1 MPKTGPTASATIAPT
16 RSLPSRTFAG
26 HEMPPVKPSLQLAVA
41 EEYPVVDAE
50 SRQLQGYIN
59 QFPDRDPI
67 VIYEEETERVLKP
80 ELAGIA
86 PLLDMDFHPDVES
99 LGQALARQRA
109 EVADLLDKVGC
120 RMAIAGT
127 HPDSMPQTRT
137 RVFTWYSELVGEVA
151 VVARRLQIYA
161 TTFHITIGDPDLT
174 ISVMNGMRYLLPHV
188 LCLSTSS
195 PLWSGE
201 LTGLKGYR
209 QVLRDSLQRT
219 NFPPRFASRNSYQE
233 FLDTLIQSNSISSSE
248 AIRWDVRV
256 NRNCDGLIVSVC
268 DAITKLDDLLTIGA
282 LLQGIAA
289 FMASL
294 TLNNQQFRTYD
305 RILLMEN
312 KWRAMR
318 YGTEGRLID
327 FGKEAEVPLN
337 RLMWELGEL
346 VLPFAET
353 LNGTR
358 YIERVHDLV
367 EGGSSADRQIAVWQS
382 SGESMQAVV
391 DHIVSESTDL

>member
-1 MPKTGPTASATIAPT
+1 
-16 RSLPSRTFAG
+16 
-26 HEMPPVKPSLQLAVA
+26 MPPVKPSLQLAVA
-41 EEYPVVDAE
+41 EEYPIVDAE

-86 PLLDMDFHPDVES
+86 PLLDVDFHPDVES

-137 RVFTWYSELVGEVA
+137 RVFTWYSELVGDVA

-174 ISVMNGMRYLLPHV
+174 IRVMNGMRYLLPHV

-219 NFPPRFASRNSYQE
+219 NFPPRFASRNAYQE

-256 NRNCDGLIVSVC
+256 NRNGDGLIVSVC

-294 TLNNQQFRTYD
+294 ILNNQQFRTYD

-327 FGKEAEVPLN
+327 FGKETEVPLN

-382 SGESMQAVV
+382 SGESMKAVV

>member
-1 MPKTGPTASATIAPT
+1 M
-16 RSLPSRTFAG
+16 L
-26 HEMPPVKPSLQLAVA
+26 PVKPTLQLAVA
-41 EEYPVVDAE
+41 EEYPIVDAE

-67 VIYEEETERVLKP
+67 VIYEEETERALKP
-80 ELAGIA
+80 ELGGIA
-86 PLLDMDFHPDVES
+86 PLLDMEFHPDVEC

-109 EVADLLDKVGC
+109 EVADRIDKVGC

-137 RVFTWYSELVGEVA
+137 RVFTWYSELVGDVA
-151 VVARRLQIYA
+151 VVARRLQIYS
-161 TTFHITIGDPDLT
+161 TTFHITIGDPDLA
-174 ISVMNGMRYLLPHV
+174 ISVMNGMRYLLPHL

-195 PLWSGE
+195 PLWAGE
-201 LTGLKGYR
+201 LTGLKSYR

-219 NFPPRFASRNSYQE
+219 NFPPTFESRNAYLE
-233 FLDTLIQSNSISSSE
+233 FLETLIQSNSIGSSE

-256 NRNCDGLIVSVC
+256 DPSGHTLIISIC
-268 DAITKLDDLLTIGA
+268 DAVTKLDELLTIGA

-289 FMASL
+289 FMVSL
-294 TLNNQQFRTYD
+294 ILNNQQFRTYD
-305 RILLMEN
+305 RVLLMEN

-327 FGKEAEVPLN
+327 FGKETEVPLN
-337 RLMWELGEL
+337 RLMWELAEI

-353 LNGTR
+353 LNSTR

-367 EGGSSADRQIAVWQS
+367 ERGSSADRQIAVWRA
-382 SGESMQAVV
+382 SGESVEAVV

>member
-1 MPKTGPTASATIAPT
+1 MIAPT
-16 RSLPSRTFAG
+16 RARPSCIFAG

-41 EEYPVVDAE
+41 EEYPIVDAE

-219 NFPPRFASRNSYQE
+219 NFPPRFASRNAYQE
-233 FLDTLIQSNSISSSE
+233 FLDTLIQSNSIGSSE
-248 AIRWDVRV
+248 AIRWDVRA

-327 FGKEAEVPLN
+327 FGKETEVPLN